1 MDNLFHIEDLESAL
15 EEFNEV
21 ADESTE
27 LLMEEESEI
36 DMNAA
41 LNASQKRYEEYIVKH
56 MND

>member
-1 MDNLFHIEDLESAL
+1 MDNQFHIEDLESAL
-15 EEFNEV
+15 AAFNEV

-27 LLMEEESEI
+27 MLMEEESEM
-36 DMNAA
+36 DMNIA